1 MKCVAC
7 LQGDSHECRAEGN
20 CDSVDGLESVGHDNV
35 SGDMDSLAGNLRDNP
50 SPVPKI
56 GSDGVP
62 NQAGEA
68 GEAGEETP
76 EEEDEDEEKFRTYKD
91 DSALRDQQS
100 TGRKRAAKMYPLDPE
115 GDCEWRMQKNCGGG
129 EYPIVGCMKGKQEA
143 RHHGPDKNTL
153 NNEKG
158 NVHRICHFCHNRWH
172 TLNDPDYVWS
182 ANHPKHNPWS
192 ATIIDIVENEDFW
205 AGKPLVKAKG

>member
-20 CDSVDGLESVGHDNV
+20 CGIEVVDGLESLGHSDV
-35 SGDMDSLAGNLRDNP
+35 SGSLVPGPVDLRSDSELLSLDA
-50 SPVPKI
+50 
-56 GSDGVP
+56 SDG
-62 NQAGEA
+62 E
-68 GEAGEETP
+68 EEEKETP
-76 EEEDEDEEKFRTYKD
+76 EFRTYKD

-100 TGRKRAAKMYPLDPE
+100 TGRKRAAKMYPLDAE
-115 GDCEWRMQKNCGGG
+115 AACEWRMRKNCGGG
-129 EYPIVGCMKGKQEA
+129 KLPIVGCLKGLQEA

-153 NNEKG
+153 NNEAG

-182 ANHPKHNPWS
+182 ANYDQHDPTS

-205 AGKPLVKAKG
+205 AGRETVKAKD